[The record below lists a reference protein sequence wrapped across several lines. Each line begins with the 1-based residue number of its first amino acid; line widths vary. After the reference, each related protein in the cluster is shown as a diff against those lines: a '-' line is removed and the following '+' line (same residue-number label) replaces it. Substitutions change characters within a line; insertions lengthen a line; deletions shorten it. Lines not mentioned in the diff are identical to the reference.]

1 MINGISIV
9 SVWVLDQDSAKEFY
23 TTKLGFTLTNDI
35 TLEGGMRWLT
45 VRPPGNDRQEL
56 LLMDPLHSMLDEESA
71 QQVRALVAK
80 GALSPGVMST
90 SDCKADHDVLA
101 ERGVEFTS
109 PPAERPYGVEAILRD
124 DSGNWYSFTQAYW
137 LGSGGEQQ
145 G

>member
-23 TTKLGFTLTNDI
+23 ADKLGFTVTNDVQ
-35 TLEGGMRWLT
+35 LEGGMRWLT

-80 GALSPGVMST
+80 GALSPGVMAT
-90 SDCKADHDVLA
+90 SDCKADHDALA
-101 ERGVEFTS
+101 ERGVEFTQS
-109 PPAERPYGVEAILRD
+109 PAERPYGIEAIMRD
-124 DSGNWYSFTQAYW
+124 DSGNWYSLTEAHY
-137 LGSGGEQQ
+137 LR
-145 G
+145 